1 MDYRPTLLTRT
12 ISYNS
17 MAKQYS
23 RLYTVATIVLYIIY
37 HIFIGYYQ
45 VSTDIDI
52 IGVCING
59 VKTTFNPPYQY
70 TNRKFTVG
78 TIVEVYVQKVHKT
91 HTFPGYIQ
99 AIHNTTSSS
108 SSMENVVSY
117 DIRAGFDN
125 KTIYKRIHSSSVRLG
140 GEYPYEPEEEA
151 LWYSYEKLV
160 PVTIVHHIH
169 RSVLLIRTEDDELI
183 KTPVVRLRRHII
195 TGDKCSSIK
204 EQDESI
210 PPEL

>member
-1 MDYRPTLLTRT
+1 MYTR
-12 ISYNS
+12 
-17 MAKQYS
+17 
-23 RLYTVATIVLYIIY
+23 
-37 HIFIGYYQ
+37 
-45 VSTDIDI
+45 
-52 IGVCING
+52 
-59 VKTTFNPPYQY
+59 
-70 TNRKFTVG
+70 
-78 TIVEVYVQKVHKT
+78 T

-108 SSMENVVSY
+108 SSMEENVISY